1 MKYTRL
7 GQAGVQVSQLC
18 LGTMIYGRQVD
29 EKESIKIIRRAID
42 LGINFIDTADIYV
55 MGRSETIV
63 GKAIEG
69 MRNNIVLAT
78 KVYNQMGPTPN
89 DRGLSRKHILH
100 AITASLSRLQT
111 DYIDLYQVHRFD
123 NETPLT
129 ETLAAMTDLVHD
141 GKIHYFGSSN
151 FTAWQIEKALRIS
164 DSNGFVSIRSS
175 QPRYNILDRDVE
187 RALLPVCRE
196 EGIGVIPYSPL
207 AGGFLTGKYQMDKP
221 IPEGTRG
228 ALRPDWMRS
237 YQTELNYRILKEL
250 KTLNTETG
258 LKMSQLSLAWLLANP
273 DITAPI
279 IGASR
284 IEQLEENVE
293 IVDHPP
299 STTILERI
307 SDVSK
312 PEWLQQNEARDARRQ
327 AFSAQ
332 RMQYWQDQS
341 TS

>member
-29 EKESIKIIRRAID
+29 EKESIKIIHRAID

-63 GKAIEG
+63 GKALKG
-69 MRNNIVLAT
+69 MRDNIVLAT

-100 AITASLSRLQT
+100 AITASLTRLQT

-123 NETPLT
+123 HETPLR
-129 ETLAAMTDLVHD
+129 ETLSAMTDLVQE

-151 FTAWQIEKALRIS
+151 FTAWQIEKALRVS
-164 DSNGFVSIRSS
+164 DTHGFVSIRSS

-187 RALLPVCRE
+187 RELLPVCQE

-207 AGGFLTGKYQMDKP
+207 AGGFLTGKYQIDQP
-221 IPEGTRG
+221 IPEGSRG
-228 ALRPDWMRS
+228 ALRPDWMRQ
-237 YQTELNYRILKEL
+237 YQTELNYRILQEL
-250 KTLNTETG
+250 MTISTETG

-273 DITAPI
+273 AITAPI

-293 IVDHPP
+293 MVDHPP
-299 STTILERI
+299 SPTILARI
-307 SDVSK
+307 SEVSQ
-312 PEWLQQNEARDARRQ
+312 PEWLRQNEVRDSRRQ

-332 RMQYWQDQS
+332 RMQYWRDRS
-341 TS
+341 TP

>member
-18 LGTMIYGRQVD
+18 LGTMIYGQQVE
-29 EKESIKIIRRAID
+29 EKESIKIIHRAID

-63 GKAIEG
+63 GKAITDRRED
-69 MRNNIVLAT
+69 IVLAT

-89 DRGLSRKHILH
+89 DQGLSRKHILY
-100 AITASLSRLQT
+100 AIRASLRRLET

-123 NETPLT
+123 YETPLK
-129 ETLAAMTDLVHD
+129 ETLTTMTDLIQD
-141 GKIHYFGSSN
+141 GRIHYFGSSN
-151 FTAWQIEKALRIS
+151 FTAWQIEKALRVS
-164 DSNGFVSIRSS
+164 DTCGLTSIQSS
-175 QPRYNILDRDVE
+175 QPRYNILDRDAE
-187 RALLPVCRE
+187 RELLPMCCE

-207 AGGFLTGKYQMDKP
+207 AGGFLTGKYQIDKP

-228 ALRPDWMRS
+228 ALRPDWMQQ
-237 YQTELNYRILKEL
+237 YQTELNFRILQEMKILSAETDL
-250 KTLNTETG
+250 KL
-258 LKMSQLSLAWLLANP
+258 SQLSLAWCLANP
-273 DITAPI
+273 VITAPI

-293 IVDHPP
+293 VVEHPP
-299 STTILERI
+299 SPKIVKRI

-312 PEWLQQNEARDARRQ
+312 PDWLQQKEVDEARRQ
-327 AFSAQ
+327 AFSKQ
-332 RMQYWQDQS
+332 RAQYWQEHARV
-341 TS
+341 